1 MGVFKKMLTEE
12 LDEKTIFENKGDE
25 MEIKET
31 ITLEVHW
38 TLDEEQGY
46 ILEEDDLR
54 AQFRR
59 AMEDLE
65 NDISEINYE
74 RDLHLKTKH
83 MEEPVE
89 EGEK

>member
-1 MGVFKKMLTEE
+1 ME
-12 LDEKTIFENKGDE
+12 LREK
-25 MEIKET
+25 

-46 ILEEDDLR
+46 ILEEDNLR
-54 AQFRR
+54 SQFRR

-74 RDLHLKTKH
+74 RNLHLTTKH
-83 MEEPVE
+83 GEEPIE
-89 EGEK
+89 REDI